1 MALKRAFGG
10 LTVSGD
16 LLGAGVLGDGL
27 GALRHGVFGQ
37 LPGQQQTHGG
47 LDLSGS
53 DGGALVV
60 VSETRR
66 FTGDALKDVVDERVH
81 DPHRLGRD
89 PGVRMNLLHHLVD
102 VDSVALLPGLSALL
116 SSLHRGLCDGLLG
129 ALLRRR
135 LRWFRHDDADES
147 MIRKNRTEP
156 FIH

>member
-10 LTVSGD
+10 SQSQAA

-66 FTGDALKDVVDERVH
+66 FTGDALEDVVDERVH

-102 VDSVALLPGLSALL
+102 VDSVALLPGLSARDGRIDPKVSIL
-116 SSLHRGLCDGLLG
+116 SILMLY
-129 ALLRRR
+129 
-135 LRWFRHDDADES
+135 
-147 MIRKNRTEP
+147 RKDRSSHKNIDSKVHFFVTTN
-156 FIH
+156 FIY

>member
-1 MALKRAFGG
+1 MG
-10 LTVSGD
+10 LGEWSGA

-37 LPGQQQTHGG
+37 LSGQQQTHGG
-47 LDLSGS
+47 LDLSRC

-66 FTGDALKDVVDERVH
+66 FTGDALEDVVDERVH
-81 DPHRLGRD
+81 DPHRLRRD

-116 SSLHRGLCDGLLG
+116 SSFSGSLSDGLLG
-129 ALLRRR
+129 AFLG
-135 LRWFRHDDADES
+135 ADFAGS
-147 MIRKNRTEP
+147 GMILITMTNQ
-156 FIH
+156 

>member
-1 MALKRAFGG
+1 MSGWLALKRDFGG

-47 LDLSGS
+47 LDLSGC

-66 FTGDALKDVVDERVH
+66 FTGDALEDVVY
-81 DPHRLGRD
+81 
-89 PGVRMNLLHHLVD
+89 
-102 VDSVALLPGLSALL
+102 
-116 SSLHRGLCDGLLG
+116 GLCFVP
-129 ALLRRR
+129 RITYQ
-135 LRWFRHDDADES
+135 S
-147 MIRKNRTEP
+147 
-156 FIH
+156 

>member
-1 MALKRAFGG
+1 MNLLFTGVAGWLLKEPLGG
-10 LTVSGD
+10 LTVSCD

-53 DGGALVV
+53 DAGALVV

-66 FTGDALKDVVDERVH
+66 FTGDALEDVVDERVH

-102 VDSVALLPGLSALL
+102 VD
-116 SSLHRGLCDGLLG
+116 R
-129 ALLRRR
+129 
-135 LRWFRHDDADES
+135 
-147 MIRKNRTEP
+147 
-156 FIH
+156 